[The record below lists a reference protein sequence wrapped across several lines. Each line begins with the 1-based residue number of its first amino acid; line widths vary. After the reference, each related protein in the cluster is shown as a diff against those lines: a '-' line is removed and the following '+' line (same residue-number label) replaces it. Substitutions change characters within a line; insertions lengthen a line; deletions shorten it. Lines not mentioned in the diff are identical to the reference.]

1 VDKFFV
7 KLQHFKVKF
16 GKCLKLVVFCTLTNF
31 AVINLTYCNR
41 NRKSDRD
48 EHQNRRS
55 DPDRHGVG
63 DNFADLHTTRH
74 FSILAERDRKGESEK
89 KAERKRS
96 PSPKKKAPS
105 KSRSRERP
113 SKGSPARA
121 KKSASRSRYWYFVLY
136 MRQFY
141 YDCSFCIRPPV

>member
-1 VDKFFV
+1 MELHNSTQLNFTSPT
-7 KLQHFKVKF
+7 
-16 GKCLKLVVFCTLTNF
+16 GK
-31 AVINLTYCNR
+31 
-41 NRKSDRD
+41 RK
-48 EHQNRRS
+48 S

-121 KKSASRSRYWYFVLY
+121 KKSASRSRYWYPTLY
-136 MRQFY
+136 MRQFVMIVRSVSGDLCNNLLWVQMRRFIKLVY
-141 YDCSFCIRPPV
+141 GVETADWGSL